1 VSEPIDVQSSGRR
14 RNFGER
20 LVAALKLDESV
31 FEEVEHDVQALPQAF
46 GIVALAALASGV
58 AGLQGGVGGLFG
70 GVLAAAAGW
79 LFGAGLVWLIGVK
92 ALGGT
97 SDYPELLRTIGF
109 ASAPQLLLVVG
120 ILPIGPLFWL
130 VSLGVFGW
138 SIAAYLMAVR
148 AALDVSMGTA
158 IGVCLAAVGIRV
170 VLGLLFLAG

>member
-92 ALGGT
+92 A
-97 SDYPELLRTIGF
+97 
-109 ASAPQLLLVVG
+109 G